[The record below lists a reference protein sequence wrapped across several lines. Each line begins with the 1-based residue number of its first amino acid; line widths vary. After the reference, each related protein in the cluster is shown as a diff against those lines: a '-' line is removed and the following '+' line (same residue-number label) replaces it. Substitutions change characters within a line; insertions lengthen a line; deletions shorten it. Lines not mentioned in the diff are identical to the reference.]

1 MTKIIETRYIFIKK
15 SPKIFD
21 MLEDSQNFSSPLTQ
35 YCAKPKK
42 AIPSSA
48 ERAKFATKNL

>member
-1 MTKIIETRYIFIKK
+1 MTKIIETRYIFIKT

-21 MLEDSQNFSSPLTQ
+21 MLKDNQNFSSPLTQ

-42 AIPSSA
+42 AMPGSA